1 MPFSSQNNPS
11 KANAFGV
18 EARKETEREA
28 AKRSFRK
35 RSAEEWALGVTK
47 VAPDGVVLVVSPQR
61 GKNVGNSVTSNF
73 FRSLSRRRRTQRSS
87 AERRHHAAIQVTK
100 LRSMSRRTISSRAVR
115 HDSGVLIHHARIED
129 RQRLV
134 LSQLF
139 RTSSVEKEAFFS
151 KIGHDGG
158 SIPGSTVCHAK
169 KKVDFHVTFAELR
182 KFFD

>member
-1 MPFSSQNNPS
+1 MTWDFEGRSSSLKKVAILTGKHTPICR
-11 KANAFGV
+11 FP
-18 EARKETEREA
+18 ARTTPRRRT
-28 AKRSFRK
+28 KRSFRK

-61 GKNVGNSVTSNF
+61 GKIVGNSVTSNF

-139 RTSSVEKEAFFS
+139 RTSSVEKEAFFFENR
-151 KIGHDGG
+151 
-158 SIPGSTVCHAK
+158 A
-169 KKVDFHVTFAELR
+169 
-182 KFFD
+182 